1 MLGILGLGAIFVQVN
16 EVILFIIVLHLF
28 ALKEFLNY
36 LYTLFNFLLKMRTI
50 TAKFSG
56 EQKNLEMFLNC
67 GVTGFSSKF
76 LGINNLSVDW
86 VVDEESNEKAIEDCM
101 SMVNTHQ
108 MELWD
113 IEFKSIS

>member
-1 MLGILGLGAIFVQVN
+1 MQVN

-56 EQKNLEMFLNC
+56 EQKNLAMFLSC
-67 GVTGFSSKF
+67 GITDYSSKF
-76 LGINNLSVDW
+76 LGLNNLSVQW

>member
-1 MLGILGLGAIFVQVN
+1 
-16 EVILFIIVLHLF
+16 
-28 ALKEFLNY
+28 
-36 LYTLFNFLLKMRTI
+36 MRTI

-56 EQKNLEMFLNC
+56 DQKNLEMFLSC
-67 GVTGFSSKF
+67 GIIGFSSKF

-101 SMVNTHQ
+101 SMVNTYQ
-108 MELWD
+108 MELWN